1 MHEKSRL
8 KAFIILLECEKSVKG
23 TKKFFP
29 KRFKKDITEDQ
40 KNILLNAMKLL
51 DIKNTIV
58 SLFKNG
64 FITSLDYQNTVKLE
78 QKP

>member
-1 MHEKSRL
+1 
-8 KAFIILLECEKSVKG
+8 
-23 TKKFFP
+23 
-29 KRFKKDITEDQ
+29 
-40 KNILLNAMKLL
+40 MKLL

-78 QKP
+78 QKPEFEEGVPERTKIRGQEKSDDKHTTNMPDLESE